1 MNERTVL
8 CIDDEVN
15 LLKAL
20 ERLLRK
26 EGYTFLTAG
35 GGHEALDVLKS
46 QPVHLVISDQR
57 MPEMTGIE
65 FLQKAK
71 ELFPDVVRVVLSGYA
86 DVPAIVE
93 AINKG
98 EIYRFLSKPWND
110 EELKAAITQCLEHY
124 DIVQQN
130 RQLVEQVRRQ
140 NEDLRRM
147 NEDLEQAVE
156 DRTRSLRLSQEI
168 LEKLPIPVVGVGA
181 DGMFVFSNDV
191 ARRTFPELSAT
202 SLGADMAR
210 VLPQNVAEIV
220 TRCLREAAPF
230 EPPPLQ
236 WGGHEVRVHVEPL
249 LGPQQTRGCI
259 LMWEVVA

>member
-1 MNERTVL
+1 MDERTVL
-8 CIDDEVN
+8 CVDDEVH
-15 LLKAL
+15 LLTAL
-20 ERLLRK
+20 RRLLRK
-26 EGYTFLTAG
+26 EPYTLLTAEG
-35 GGHEALDVLKS
+35 GQAALDVMKS
-46 QPVHLVISDQR
+46 QPVRLVISDQR
-57 MPEMTGIE
+57 MPGMTGIE

-86 DVPAIVE
+86 DVGHIVE

-98 EIYRFLSKPWND
+98 EIYRFLGKPWND
-110 EELKAAITQCLEHY
+110 DELKAAIMQCLDHY

-130 RQLVEQVRRQ
+130 RRLVEQVRRQ
-140 NEDLRRM
+140 NGDLRRM

-191 ARRTFPELSAT
+191 ARRTFPELDAT
-202 SLGADMAR
+202 SLGADMTR
-210 VLPQNVAEIV
+210 GLPENVAEIV
-220 TRCLREAAPF
+220 TRCLTEATPS
-230 EPPPLQ
+230 ESPPLQ
-236 WGGHEVRVHVEPL
+236 WDGRRVRVQVEPL
-249 LGPQQTRGCI
+249 RGPQQARGCI